1 MKRFILNSVF
11 AVFTLT
17 CFYTNSS
24 AQTVGIS
31 DVTFTPNTQAV
42 LDLSS
47 DRRGFLPPRL
57 ELNGNDLPING
68 TKPAGL
74 MVYNQ
79 GGAIGPNGYYYWTGS
94 AWTQVATTA
103 NTVDGSGTLNYAAR
117 WTPDGNT
124 LGIGVIQDN
133 GSGVGIATAPNAS
146 VKLNLNGILAM
157 NDHTIRFRGPTDD
170 SHTIGYRGVFSGVSM
185 DGPTLHGNSNGAL
198 GTAAGGDKIALFWN
212 NNRHVGI
219 STSAPATNLNI
230 YNGSESATLT
240 NFTQSLTNGGLLI
253 TTDYTNGAYTPG
265 LFWNT
270 TNDNP
275 TMPKAGI
282 FLQESAAGTKMLF
295 GTSTTYSSG
304 ITHTGLVVDD
314 IGRVGVGTLSPN
326 ANLHVAGNAGAMTIE
341 GTDHVYI
348 QYYPDGYAAGRKA
361 WIGYGGATDN
371 NLSVSNEISGGKVAL
386 NTNGGNVLINSLA
399 GTGSRIVMADASGNL
414 SATSDIPSGDN
425 DYIQNQNSSAQGA
438 NFWISGSGTIG
449 STTPL
454 TYTSIGTGTYNRTVT
469 YHNTTDGL
477 MTELAKTTDAP
488 GGTPIDFKLDTR
500 GGGANFFVLKGSTGN
515 IGIGTN
521 APGDKLHVTGNI
533 RLNANQEIFFVDNGQ
548 IRSLDNNHRIFFD
561 RSNNAMRFYEYGD
574 FVYYTLTGTET
585 MRLTQAGNLGIG
597 SATPGYKLDIVGGGN
612 SLRIQQ
618 NTSLA
623 WTSGLVINGPG
634 SDTYI
639 FNENSSS
646 GYTRIRN
653 TSTGQY
659 AFTNPSGT
667 NNIFFNAN
675 GGSSYFN
682 SGNVGIGSTGPAY
695 KLDVSGDTR
704 TTGDFFGNIHVD
716 DTRSLNDGP
725 DQWDNEVGFDF
736 KLRSTVGVPGS
747 GNYSGMMTIAPWG
760 DNSGDA
766 NHQIN
771 FNEGGLYWRQGQPQ
785 STSWDSWKEI
795 LTSNGTNNSAWTMS
809 ANFSHSP
816 DDWCTGCSGT
826 GSLPDNQDDYT
837 QTVTMPFSI
846 TIDGTSYN
854 QLSLCTNGWIAFGS
868 ISSTSLSHTTLPSS
882 TFSGPVIFPY
892 WDDLRDYGSG
902 EYVRYGYVGSTGNR
916 TYIVDYSMREYNTSE
931 RVNFQVQIHE
941 GSGLINVKYRNEM
954 SPTMNGQGATIGFQ
968 VSSSRGYPIV
978 SNGKVLD
985 DNRDDSE
992 GWSVCPVK

>member
-1 MKRFILNSVF
+1 MFKKDMKKHILLLLVTGFVLGLSSKN
-11 AVFTLT
+11 T
-17 CFYTNSS
+17 S

-47 DRRGFLPPRL
+47 NRRGFLPPRL
-57 ELNGNDLPING
+57 ELNGNDLPISG

-79 GGAIGPNGYYYWTGS
+79 GGAIGPNGFYYWNGS
-94 AWTQVATTA
+94 AWIQVATTA
-103 NTVDGSGTLNYAAR
+103 NTVDGSGTLNYTAR

-124 LGIGVIQDN
+124 LGIGIIQDD
-133 GSGVGIATAPNAS
+133 GSGVGIATAPNS
-146 VKLNLNGILAM
+146 NVKLNLNGIASM
-157 NDHTIRFRGPTDD
+157 NDHTLRFRGPTDD
-170 SHTIGYRGVFSGVSM
+170 THSIGYRATFSGVSM
-185 DGPTLHGNSNGAL
+185 DGPTLHGNTNGAL

-212 NNRHVGI
+212 NNKQVGI
-219 STSAPATNLNI
+219 STSAPATNLNV
-230 YNGSESATLT
+230 YNSNESTTLT

-270 TNDNP
+270 SNDNP
-275 TMPKAGI
+275 TLPKAGI
-282 FLQESAAGTKMLF
+282 FLQESTAGTKMLF

-304 ITHTGLVVDD
+304 ITSTGLVLDD
-314 IGRVGVGTLSPN
+314 IGRVGVSTLTPN
-326 ANLHVAGNAGAMTIE
+326 SNLHVAGNAGILTLE

-361 WIGYGGATDN
+361 WMGYGGATDN
-371 NLSVSNEISGGKVAL
+371 NLTVSNEIPGGKIAL
-386 NTNGGNVLINSLA
+386 STNSGNVLINSLA
-399 GTGSRIVMADASGNL
+399 GAGTRIVTADNFGNL
-414 SATSDIPSGDN
+414 STSNDIPSGDN
-425 DYIQNQNSSAQGA
+425 DYIQNQNSSAQSA
-438 NFWISGSGTIG
+438 NFWISG
-449 STTPL
+449 
-454 TYTSIGTGTYNRTVT
+454 
-469 YHNTTDGL
+469 DG
-477 MTELAKTTDAP
+477 KFNGD
-488 GGTPIDFKLDTR
+488 IDFA
-500 GGGANFFVLKGSTGN
+500 AN
-515 IGIGTN
+515 
-521 APGDKLHVTGNI
+521 
-533 RLNANQEIFFVDNGQ
+533 REIFFADNGQ
-548 IRSLDNNHRIFFD
+548 IRTLDNNHRIFFD

-574 FVYYTLTGTET
+574 FVYYALTGTET
-585 MRLTQAGNLGIG
+585 MRLTSDGNLGIG
-597 SATPGYKLDIVGGGN
+597 SATPGYKLDIVGGSN

-618 NTSLA
+618 NSSLA

-639 FNENSSS
+639 LNENTTN

-682 SGNVGIGSTGPAY
+682 SGNIGIGSTGPVY

-716 DTRSLNDGP
+716 DTRSVNDGP
-725 DQWDNEVGFDF
+725 DQWSKEVGFDF
-736 KLRSTVGVPGS
+736 KYRSTVGVPGS
-747 GNYSGMMTIAPWG
+747 GTYSGMMTVAPWG

-766 NHQIN
+766 SHQIN

-785 STSWDSWKEI
+785 STTWESWKEI

-816 DDWCTGCSGT
+816 DDWCDGCSGT
-826 GSLPDNQDDYT
+826 GTLPDNQDEYT
-837 QTVTMPFSI
+837 QIVTMPFSI

-854 QLSLCTNGWIAFGS
+854 QLSINTNGWIAFGS
-868 ISSTSLSHTTLPSS
+868 TSTSVYSNTTLPAS
-882 TFSGPVIFPY
+882 FYSGPVIFPY
-892 WDDLRDYGSG
+892 WDDLKDFGSG
-902 EYVRYGYVGSTGNR
+902 EYIRYGYTGSTGNR
-916 TYIVDYSMREYNTSE
+916 VYIVDYRMRPYTGSGT
-931 RVNFQVQIHE
+931 VNFQVQIHE
-941 GSGLINVKYRNEM
+941 GSSLINVKYRDEM
-954 SPTMNGQGATIGFQ
+954 HASLNGQSATIGFQ

-978 SNGKVLD
+978 CNGKVLD

-992 GWSVCPVK
+992 GWSVSPVR